1 MLKHTRVP
9 DLDGSKALS
18 LLQFARS
25 AHPAVVAPLVGQ
37 KDPEHVRE
45 NVRIGRIPPLTGAEF
60 AKNYGA
66 ILEKG

>member
-1 MLKHTRVP
+1 
-9 DLDGSKALS
+9 
-18 LLQFARS
+18 
-25 AHPAVVAPLVGQ
+25 
-37 KDPEHVRE
+37 VRE